1 MRELVGDR
9 WLLIEKILAPG
20 EHLPSQWPV
29 DGTTGY
35 EHARVLEHALLDTAG
50 WTDLAQTWSGRTGD
64 QRPFRDWELDAR
76 REVLMAG
83 LRPDRDR
90 VAAVAGRALGGGD
103 PEELRWAVTEL
114 SVQLRRY
121 RTYLPDDPDGRVAL
135 DAARRDAVDGRAGS
149 APAAGGSV
157 ERLVE
162 AIGEPADPAATE
174 LRTRWQQLTGPAT
187 AKGVEDRVFWRW
199 GPLSSLGEVGG
210 HPEAEPGAVG
220 RLHAEHAAVQ
230 AGWPTTMLAGTTHDV
245 ARSEDVRATGLAL
258 AAAPQQWRRVID
270 EWLGTEDFPDLDVP
284 IQWLALQT
292 VATTPDL
299 TADRLEA
306 FLVKAAREA
315 DVHTAWTAPADEYEA
330 RLAALARDLLVW
342 PPIVELAASLD
353 HAGRAMGIA
362 MLAVRCTA
370 PGVPDVY
377 QGTEAFRAVLVD
389 PDNRTPPDDDARSTC
404 SSPGPPPSTAR
415 RRGPSRPRQRLE
427 PWCCGASWT
436 CAGPGR
442 ERSGRTPATA
452 RSASTTITTNR
463 SSPSPGSIRR
473 ATRQVVTLVARG
485 GPGRRRRPAAR
496 RVASC
501 ARRPG
506 VARLGAAGP
515 PARAGPLPRRR
526 PHPRHPRSRHGSR
539 QHVMRTAPRTGGG
552 ATG

>member
-1 MRELVGDR
+1 M
-9 WLLIEKILAPG
+9 
-20 EHLPSQWPV
+20 
-29 DGTTGY
+29 
-35 EHARVLEHALLDTAG
+35 
-50 WTDLAQTWSGRTGD
+50 
-64 QRPFRDWELDAR
+64 
-76 REVLMAG
+76 
-83 LRPDRDR
+83 
-90 VAAVAGRALGGGD
+90 
-103 PEELRWAVTEL
+103 
-114 SVQLRRY
+114 
-121 RTYLPDDPDGRVAL
+121 
-135 DAARRDAVDGRAGS
+135 
-149 APAAGGSV
+149 
-157 ERLVE
+157 
-162 AIGEPADPAATE
+162 
-174 LRTRWQQLTGPAT
+174 
-187 AKGVEDRVFWRW
+187 FWRW

-330 RLAALARDLLVW
+330 RLAALAAHLLVW

-353 HAGRAMGIA
+353 HAGRAIGIA

-377 QGTEAFRAVLVD
+377 QGTEAFRALLVD
-389 PDNRTPPDDDARSTC
+389 PDNRTPPDDDALDALVARAAALD
-404 SSPGPPPSTAR
+404 GPTAWAEPTAPAARAVVLR
-415 RRGPSRPRQRLE
+415 RLLDV
-427 PWCCGASWT
+427 
-436 CAGPGR
+436 
-442 ERSGRTPATA
+442 
-452 RSASTTITTNR
+452 
-463 SSPSPGSIRR
+463 RR
-473 ATRQVVTLVARG
+473 ARPGAFGPDAGYRPLGVDDDHDESVVAFARLDPAGDAQVVTLVAAGG

-496 RVASC
+496 RVASR

-526 PHPRHPRSRHGSR
+526 PHPRDRSRHG
-539 QHVMRTAPRTGGG
+539 
-552 ATG
+552 